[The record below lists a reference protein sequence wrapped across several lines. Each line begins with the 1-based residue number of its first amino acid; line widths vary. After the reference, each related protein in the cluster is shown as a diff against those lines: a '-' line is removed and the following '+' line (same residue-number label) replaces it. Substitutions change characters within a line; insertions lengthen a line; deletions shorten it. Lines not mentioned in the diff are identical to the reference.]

1 MSFDSSIVRRSPSCA
16 TRTTRVSHF
25 SPNVRSRSHDNLHG
39 PLRISLDLPGEV
51 TAESS
56 STIILLRLGMAV
68 KSNVVEAFDGRKPG
82 GADPSFDGAALMDP
96 DTLFAD

>member
-1 MSFDSSIVRRSPSCA
+1 MTTFTVHCEYPSIYRA
-16 TRTTRVSHF
+16 
-25 SPNVRSRSHDNLHG
+25 RSR
-39 PLRISLDLPGEV
+39 PRAP
-51 TAESS
+51 A
-56 STIILLRLGMAV
+56 TIILLRLGMAV